1 MSAPITLE
9 SPPAPRTT
17 AAFWTTAA
25 ALLTLIAGTEIPTP
39 LYVLYR
45 ARFGLSNA
53 MLTTVFAIYALA
65 LIPTLLIGGRLADRF
80 GRRRLIIGGL
90 LAAAAGS
97 LLLSAADSTTWLL
110 AGRAIQGVAVGAATG
125 AATAAL
131 VELDGPH
138 RRAAAVATSAVAGGG
153 AAGPLLSGLLAQY
166 APAPRTLSYL
176 IETALLLT
184 LAATLPATGT
194 WPSPTSPS
202 AKPLPHPSQSRLSA
216 SSRFRS
222 SASSRSRSFASSQSR
237 SFASSRSR
245 PSTSSW
251 SRLSTSSWSR
261 RAFGRDHTQHASSR
275 PSTRPPFGIP
285 ADIRIP
291 FARIG
296 ITVGTAWSV
305 GALYTSVVPSYAV
318 GLLHT
323 RNLAVLGA
331 VAFVMLATAAASQL
345 VLRSVPSRSA
355 QSVGLGLLTVG
366 LVALVVAF
374 PTGSALWLV
383 GSAVLDG
390 LGLGLAF
397 LGAQAELNRIAPPR
411 HRAELAAAF
420 NVCLYCGVAFPVVG
434 VGLLAD
440 GTSLFAAVTAFAAG
454 IGALATLTA
463 VWTRTATIP

>member
-1 MSAPITLE
+1 MSAPITLD
-9 SPPAPRTT
+9 SPPTSRTT

-53 MLTTVFAIYALA
+53 MLTTVFAVYALA

-153 AAGPLLSGLLAQY
+153 AAGPPLSGLLAQY
-166 APAPRTLSYL
+166 APAPCTLTYL
-176 IETALLLT
+176 IETALLLA
-184 LAATLPATGT
+184 LAAALPATGT
-194 WPSPTSPS
+194 WPTLRTFP
-202 AKPLPHPSQSRLSA
+202 AANPLPSPIRPRL
-216 SSRFRS
+216 
-222 SASSRSRSFASSQSR
+222 
-237 SFASSRSR
+237 
-245 PSTSSW
+245 
-251 SRLSTSSWSR
+251 
-261 RAFGRDHTQHASSR
+261 
-275 PSTRPPFGIP
+275 GIP

-291 FARIG
+291 FARTG

-318 GLLHT
+318 ELLHT

-331 VAFVMLATAAASQL
+331 VAFLMLATAATTQL
-345 VLRSVPSRSA
+345 ALRAVSSRIA
-355 QSVGLGLLTVG
+355 QSAGLGLLTVG

-383 GSAVLDG
+383 VSAVLDG
-390 LGLGLAF
+390 VGLGLAF

-411 HRAELAAAF
+411 HRAELSAAF

-440 GTSLFAAVTAFAAG
+440 GTSLFAAVTAFAAV
-454 IGALATLTA
+454 IGGLATLTA

>member
-1 MSAPITLE
+1 MIVATPPEHRTDPDKPAAGPNTTRPGVSAIGTVDRMSAPIILE
-9 SPPAPRTT
+9 SPPA
-17 AAFWTTAA
+17 
-25 ALLTLIAGTEIPTP
+25 
-39 LYVLYR
+39 
-45 ARFGLSNA
+45 S
-53 MLTTVFAIYALA
+53 
-65 LIPTLLIGGRLADRF
+65 
-80 GRRRLIIGGL
+80 
-90 LAAAAGS
+90 
-97 LLLSAADSTTWLL
+97 
-110 AGRAIQGVAVGAATG
+110 
-125 AATAAL
+125 
-131 VELDGPH
+131 
-138 RRAAAVATSAVAGGG
+138 
-153 AAGPLLSGLLAQY
+153 
-166 APAPRTLSYL
+166 
-176 IETALLLT
+176 
-184 LAATLPATGT
+184 
-194 WPSPTSPS
+194 
-202 AKPLPHPSQSRLSA
+202 
-216 SSRFRS
+216 
-222 SASSRSRSFASSQSR
+222 
-237 SFASSRSR
+237 
-245 PSTSSW
+245 
-251 SRLSTSSWSR
+251 
-261 RAFGRDHTQHASSR
+261 ASSR
-275 PSTRPPFGIP
+275 PSARPPFGIP
-285 ADIRIP
+285 ANIRIP

>member
-1 MSAPITLE
+1 MIVAAPPEHRTDPDKPAAGPNTTRPGASAIGTVDRMSAPITLD

-53 MLTTVFAIYALA
+53 MLTTVFASYALA

-97 LLLSAADSTTWLL
+97 LLLSAADSTPLLL
-110 AGRAIQGVAVGAATG
+110 AGRAIQGVAVGTATG

-166 APAPRTLSYL
+166 APAPHTLPYL
-176 IETALLLT
+176 LETALLLT
-184 LAATLPATGT
+184 LAATLPTTGT
-194 WPSPTSPS
+194 WPSPT
-202 AKPLPHPSQSRLSA
+202 A
-216 SSRFRS
+216 S
-222 SASSRSRSFASSQSR
+222 
-237 SFASSRSR
+237 
-245 PSTSSW
+245 
-251 SRLSTSSWSR
+251 
-261 RAFGRDHTQHASSR
+261 ASSR
-275 PSTRPPFGIP
+275 PSARPRFGIP

-291 FARIG
+291 FARTG

-318 GLLHT
+318 ELLHT

-331 VAFVMLATAAASQL
+331 VAFLMLATAAASQL
-345 VLRSVPSRSA
+345 VLRSVSSRSA

-374 PTGSALWLV
+374 PTGSALWLGV
-383 GSAVLDG
+383 SAVLDG
-390 LGLGLAF
+390 IGLGLAF

-420 NVCLYCGVAFPVVG
+420 NVCLYCSVAFPVVG

-440 GTSLFAAVTAFAAG
+440 GTSLFAAVTAFAAV

-463 VWTRTATIP
+463 VWIRTATIP